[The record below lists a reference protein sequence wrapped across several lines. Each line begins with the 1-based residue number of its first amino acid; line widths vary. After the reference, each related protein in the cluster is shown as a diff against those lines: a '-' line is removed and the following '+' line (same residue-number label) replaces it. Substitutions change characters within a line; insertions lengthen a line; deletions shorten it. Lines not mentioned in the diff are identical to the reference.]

1 MRISTFDKM
10 NNLSIITV
18 NFNQSG
24 VTEELLRSISS
35 TNRYPN
41 IEIIVVDNGSKINDV
56 PELKIRY
63 PYVKFIRSEI
73 NLGFAGGN
81 NLGVAEATGNYLF
94 FVNNDTEF
102 TPGLVETLVKVL
114 DTHPEV
120 GMISPKLMYF
130 DKPDM
135 IQYAGFTEMNYYTA
149 RNYCIGQFETDKGQY
164 DNICGPTGYAHGAA
178 MLVKKEAIE
187 KGGLM
192 AENFFLYYEE
202 MDWCDHIKKA
212 GYEVWVDTNA
222 MIYHKESVSV
232 GKISGLKEYFMNR
245 NRILF
250 IRRNAPLHAR
260 LFFYVYF
267 TALVAPRNI
276 LAYVKNG
283 HKGFTSLLLKAI
295 WWNITHGTDSK
306 NLGYPVK

>member
-81 NLGVAEATGNYLF
+81 NLGVTEATGNYLF

-102 TPGLVETLVKVL
+102 TPGLVETLVNVL
-114 DTHPEV
+114 DANPKV
-120 GMISPKLMYF
+120 GMI
-130 DKPDM
+130 
-135 IQYAGFTEMNYYTA
+135 
-149 RNYCIGQFETDKGQY
+149 
-164 DNICGPTGYAHGAA
+164 
-178 MLVKKEAIE
+178 
-187 KGGLM
+187 
-192 AENFFLYYEE
+192 
-202 MDWCDHIKKA
+202 
-212 GYEVWVDTNA
+212 
-222 MIYHKESVSV
+222 
-232 GKISGLKEYFMNR
+232 
-245 NRILF
+245 
-250 IRRNAPLHAR
+250 
-260 LFFYVYF
+260 
-267 TALVAPRNI
+267 
-276 LAYVKNG
+276 
-283 HKGFTSLLLKAI
+283 
-295 WWNITHGTDSK
+295 
-306 NLGYPVK
+306 